1 MRVLLKNSGKNV
13 LQSALDARRLLP
25 FAFVLIVGFLVAMA
39 WDSFSRTRELLSSQA
54 YVEHTHQ
61 VLYEM
66 DAIQDG
72 LGDAREAWLHYIL
85 TPEQQDLDTFAES
98 SKQIWTRVAR
108 VEELTKGDPAQEE
121 RIKQLQVWIT
131 EELKQLSDNLRTNK
145 TLLIYHSPATD
156 FKQDRV
162 RKEVQK
168 FKDEQQAIL
177 QDRSRATQ
185 ARAQEVERSVSV
197 RVGIFSALM
206 AVLFLLVIRESKKL

>member
-1 MRVLLKNSGKNV
+1 ML
-13 LQSALDARRLLP
+13 A
-25 FAFVLIVGFLVAMA
+25 FLVAMA
-39 WDSFSRTRELLSSQA
+39 WDSFSRTRELLSSQV

-98 SKQIWTRVAR
+98 SKQVWKRVAR
-108 VEELTKGDPAQEE
+108 VEELTKDDGAQQE
-121 RIKQLQVWIT
+121 RIKQLQVWIS

-162 RKEVQK
+162 RNAVQK
-168 FKDEQQAIL
+168 FK
-177 QDRSRATQ
+177 
-185 ARAQEVERSVSV
+185 
-197 RVGIFSALM
+197 
-206 AVLFLLVIRESKKL
+206 